1 MNEIVEFETLS
12 NYRIWLK
19 FQDGYEKVVN
29 IKPLIGK
36 GFTKELLDYNNFNNV
51 TIESG
56 GGLEWYNGYDIC
68 PNFLREMPEE
78 KKHVA

>member
-1 MNEIVEFETLS
+1 MNEIIEFEVLS
-12 NYRIWLK
+12 NYHIWLK
-19 FQDGYEKVVN
+19 FQDGYEKIVN

-36 GFTKELLDYNNFNNV
+36 GFTKELLEANNFNKV
-51 TIESG
+51 IIEPG
-56 GGLEWYNGYDIC
+56 GGLGWYNGYDIC